1 MKSSTLASTERN
13 NKQLRLK
20 ISMTDGASPD
30 FDDEDEEKWQVLL
43 SSDSEL
49 QSLYCTSNSIEKY
62 IFNAIF

>member
-30 FDDEDEEKWQVLL
+30 FDDEDEEK
-43 SSDSEL
+43 
-49 QSLYCTSNSIEKY
+49 
-62 IFNAIF
+62 